1 MATNSKRGL
10 TYKQQLF
17 VDEYLISGNATDAAR
32 KAGYKGND
40 NTLAS
45 MGKENLRKPQIL
57 AVIES
62 HLESSKITADETLQ
76 GLSDMA
82 TSDISDF
89 VRVSGGLPIVDFDK
103 AEKAGKLHLIK
114 KLTMSDGKISF
125 ELYSKQRALETMAKH
140 YGLLNT
146 KIEIDINMMIAVV
159 AAIET
164 LGQSPSDVFN
174 RIIQRAAQSVDADS

>member
-1 MATNSKRGL
+1 MKKLTN
-10 TYKQQLF
+10 KQQIF
-17 VDEYLISGNATDAAR
+17 VDEYLKSWNATDAAR

-45 MGKENLRKPQIL
+45 VGDENLRKPAI
-57 AVIES
+57 ATIIES
-62 HLESSKITADETLQ
+62 RLENSTISADDTLQ

-146 KIEIDINMMIAVV
+146 KIEIDISLVIEVV
-159 AAIET
+159 AAIES
-164 LGQSPSDVFN
+164 LGQNPSDVFE
-174 RIIQRAAQSVDADS
+174 RIIQRAAQSVDVDS

>member
-1 MATNSKRGL
+1 MANGKL
-10 TYKQQLF
+10 TTKQQLF
-17 VDEYLISGNATDAAR
+17 VDAYLESGNATDAAR

-45 MGKENLRKPQIL
+45 MGKENLRKPQI
-57 AVIES
+57 ASIIKKR
-62 HLESSKITADETLQ
+62 LEKSAITADETLQ

-89 VRVSGGLPIVDFDK
+89 VRVSGGLPIVDFTK
-103 AEKAGKLHLIK
+103 AETAGKLHLIK

-146 KIEIDINMMIAVV
+146 KIEIDINLVIEVV
-159 AAIET
+159 AAIES
-164 LGQSPSDVFN
+164 LGQNPSDVFN
-174 RIIQRAAQSVDADS
+174 RIIQRAAQSVDVDS